1 MHIPAAFPLSTPGT
15 IAQAEEEPPA
25 PVLGTAP
32 GISSHPG
39 DAVHLLREERMPLAG
54 VPDCVARTYAVIHRH
69 HGVYTHIYTVLE
81 SRQHVRRVTHL
92 RRVLDGEQLAAARA
106 WVLAGRHLGRL
117 AF

>member
-1 MHIPAAFPLSTPGT
+1 MHIPAAFPLNPPSTVT
-15 IAQAEEEPPA
+15 QAEEDSPTLP
-25 PVLGTAP
+25 LGTSP
-32 GISSHPG
+32 GISSRPG

-54 VPDCVARTYAVIHRH
+54 VPDCVARTYAVVHRR

-81 SRQHVRRVTHL
+81 SRQQARRITHL

>member
-1 MHIPAAFPLSTPGT
+1 MHIPVAFPLSTPGT
-15 IAQAEEEPPA
+15 VTQAEEDPPT

-32 GISSHPG
+32 GITSHPG

-54 VPDCVARTYAVIHRH
+54 VPDCVARTYAVIHRR

-92 RRVLDGEQLAAARA
+92 RRVLAGEQLAAARA